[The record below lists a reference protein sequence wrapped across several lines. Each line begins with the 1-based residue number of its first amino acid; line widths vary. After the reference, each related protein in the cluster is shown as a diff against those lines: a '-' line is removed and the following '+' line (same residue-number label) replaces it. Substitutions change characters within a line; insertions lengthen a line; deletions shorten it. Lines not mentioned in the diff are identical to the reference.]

1 MSKPVRPVPLFALT
15 GGIAAGKST
24 VAERLAERGAAVI
37 DADVIARTVVEPGR
51 PALAAVVEAFGE
63 GILTPEG
70 RLDRPALG
78 ARVFGDAE
86 ARERLNGILHPAI
99 REEAV
104 AQTERAR
111 AQGAEVILHD
121 IPLLAETGRGPE
133 FAFAATVEADDET
146 RISRMVRD
154 RGMTAEDAAARI
166 AAQATRSER
175 EEIADAVLENT
186 GSREELTTTADA
198 LWNRMRALSR
208 NVTHDEPAQRIGGPA
223 LVPAAERD
231 WVRTGRR
238 LCARIA
244 WHAGDL
250 AAGVEHVGST
260 AVPGLE
266 AKDVVDLQ
274 LEAPSWD
281 AAERLAEPLAAA
293 GFVRR
298 PDVVGDTP
306 HGGLS
311 AEHWR
316 KAFYQNADPGQ
327 AVNLHVRVSG
337 TASLEFARVFRDAL
351 CEDGRLREEY
361 RREKRRLAR
370 EHAGEVDTAGYA
382 EAKEAWFERVAWP
395 VCEARVL
402 RRLSPS
408 A

>member
-1 MSKPVRPVPLFALT
+1 MPVRPVPLLALT

-24 VAERLAERGAAVI
+24 VAARLAERGAAVI
-37 DADVIARTVVEPGR
+37 DADVIARLVVEPGR
-51 PALAAVVEAFGE
+51 PALAAVVQAFGE

-70 RLDRPALG
+70 TLDRPALG

-99 REEAV
+99 REEAS

-111 AQGAEVILHD
+111 AEGAEVIVHD

-154 RGMTAEDAAARI
+154 RGMTAEEGASRI
-166 AAQATRSER
+166 AAQATRRER

-186 GSREELTTTADA
+186 GSREELLARTDE
-198 LWNRMRALSR
+198 LWERMAALSR
-208 NVTHDEPAQRIGGPA
+208 NTAHDEPAPRMGPPV
-223 LVPAAERD
+223 LVPAAERE
-231 WVRTGRR
+231 WERTARR

-244 WHAGDL
+244 RHAGEL
-250 AAGVEHVGST
+250 AVGVEHVGST
-260 AVPGLE
+260 AVPGLA

-274 LEAPSWD
+274 LEVPSWD

-293 GFVRR
+293 GLVRR
-298 PDVVGDTP
+298 ADVTGDVP
-306 HGGLS
+306 NGGLP

-316 KAFYQNADPGQ
+316 KDLYQNADPGQ
-327 AVNLHVRVSG
+327 AVNLHVRASG
-337 TASLEFARVFRDAL
+337 TASLELARVFRDAL
-351 CEDGRLREEY
+351 RADGRLREEY
-361 RREKRRLAR
+361 LREKRRLADA
-370 EHAGEVDTAGYA
+370 HAGESGTAGYA

-395 VCEARVL
+395 ACEDRIL